1 MRHVYRRHCSKVV
14 TAAGQERVLS
24 TVEVGG
30 SDGERTGGKG
40 APRGLLS
47 PRISIYPR
55 RRSCLHFSLSLSLS
69 LSLSSSVLRIGD
81 LISLDNAELRN
92 GENISTGK
100 NGPLK
105 KEWTGGNVVGPASY
119 LCPRARMCA
128 RVFFARTSSRLFSS
142 RAIA

>member
-14 TAAGQERVLS
+14 TATGQERVLS
-24 TVEVGG
+24 TVEVEG

-47 PRISIYPR
+47 PRISIYPVAVPA
-55 RRSCLHFSLSLSLS
+55 CTFLSLSLS
-69 LSLSSSVLRIGD
+69 LPSVLRIGD

-105 KEWTGGNVVGPASY
+105 KEWTRGNVVGPASY
-119 LCPRARMCA
+119 LYPCLCARARA
-128 RVFFARTSSRLFSS
+128 RVCVFVRTSSRLFSS